1 MVVKNYKST
10 TEVIQLVDSD
20 GLEAVNVRIP
30 DELLRVI
37 DGLVKKGVFSSRAEA
52 IREFL
57 REYALESR
65 QASSIS
71 TSNSNSTSSISK
83 RGVSR
88 E

>member
-1 MVVKNYKST
+1 MVAKNYVGT
-10 TEVIQLVDSD
+10 TEVIHLVDSD
-20 GLEAVNVRIP
+20 GLDAVNVRIP

-65 QASSIS
+65 QLNKLEASNHS
-71 TSNSNSTSSISK
+71 TSKGGT
-83 RGVSR
+83 R
-88 E
+88 